1 VILEF
6 FHLPHPIDALCT
18 TRPGEPPV
26 PIDKDRL
33 ASWKAASAVLSER
46 ASDAGI
52 APAVESDLADLGS
65 TICEAAYA
73 FVKDELDRDVLL
85 YLRPQGDAKAAW
97 CTCEEILWEAA
108 AKDGRFLIDRDI
120 AVIRGFGDAAI
131 DPINTADKP
140 VRVLFVCAN
149 PAGAGTAKLD
159 PERALTQVRQAW
171 ATWILR
177 PEDRVIEGPHTCEQ
191 LKQLAEED
199 RQWDIIHVIAHGSR
213 SSRSIQLEG
222 RAVDSGGHGSPDW
235 VEFDKFAHLLGTLE
249 PPRLITLNVCDSSP
263 LALEL
268 MAQFGGK
275 TRVMGLLARGNEDS
289 VLPFFARF
297 YERLFAPADKPR
309 PDAPVYVEQAY
320 LEAAQHLRLQRLAQ
334 WFLPV
339 IYSPTSLSPL
349 LAPPQV
355 ECQLRGILD
364 RVENNWENEEA
375 VQDALDDLKGL
386 FKHES
391 AAVRARAAEF
401 HQAIGKLRQVEANYE
416 RLLHDIRVRR
426 PWSAVYDDWH
436 ALPVT
441 IRRTFSP
448 EAVDLDTT
456 VVSTFDALQRTLDR
470 LNELADA
477 AVDAVRHLARFEGGE
492 VPALSKGCERLDKVF
507 PALRQAQGT
516 VSLSNGAGGSD
527 AAPFAS
533 EVFEKGVTALLE
545 QCGAVKGQGSAVSG
559 QPPSTADCLGA
570 LGAIARLLRESGTRF
585 LPDAGVEALTA
596 RVIRRAAE
604 IVREQTG
611 PLVAGVDRELEA
623 MGQEADPLAKVE
635 HAQRALERLAEAQ
648 SSLSDLQAQVS
659 GGEDDELSLIHI

>member
-1 VILEF
+1 MPPAPVILEF
-6 FHLPHPIDALCT
+6 FHLPHPIDALCI
-18 TRPGEPPV
+18 TRPGETGQPPV

-46 ASDAGI
+46 ASEAGI

-73 FVKDELDRDVLL
+73 FVKDELDKDALL

-131 DPINTADKP
+131 DPIDTAEGP

-149 PAGAGTAKLD
+149 PTAAGTAKLD
-159 PERALTQVRQAW
+159 PERAMAQVRQAW

-191 LKQLAEED
+191 LKRLAEED

-222 RAVDSGGHGSPDW
+222 RATDSGGHGSPDW
-235 VEFDKFAHLLGTLE
+235 IEFDKFAHLLGRLD

-309 PDAPVYVEQAY
+309 PDAPVHVEQAY

-339 IYSPTSLSPL
+339 LYAPTSLSPL
-349 LAPPQV
+349 LTPSQV

-364 RVENNWENEEA
+364 RVENDWENEEA
-375 VQDALDDLKGL
+375 VRDALDDLKGL

-401 HQAIGKLRQVEANYE
+401 HQAILKLRQVEVNYE
-416 RLLHDIRVRR
+416 RLLHDIRSRR

-477 AVDAVRHLARFEGGE
+477 AVDAVRHLARFEGGD
-492 VPALSKGCERLDKVF
+492 VPALSKGCEHLDRVF
-507 PALRQAQGT
+507 P
-516 VSLSNGAGGSD
+516 AGGSD

-533 EVFEKGVTALLE
+533 EVFEQGVTALVE
-545 QCGAVKGQGSAVSG
+545 QCGTVSG
-559 QPPSTADCLGA
+559 QPPSAAECRVPTADWLGA
-570 LGAIARLLRESGTRF
+570 LGDIARLLRESGTRF

-596 RVIRRAAE
+596 RVLRRAAE
-604 IVREQTG
+604 IVGEQTG

-623 MGQEADPLAKVE
+623 MGREAEPLAKVE

-659 GGEDDELSLIHI
+659 GGEDDE